1 MNEEKDFRILYSL
14 VALGV
19 LVVSAITAYFHSMLA
34 LPLAVVGLIFIPFI
48 LVQDK
53 EKYAHIAELAEK
65 AMFFITLAIIIIA
78 FIWIYTPMKWFKG
91 VRTIWKNCQVDKK
104 ILSSREKNFIKY
116 IKLKLDKNVQNQLKR
131 WNYGRIIL
139 HDLYFGIHHRSHCRP
154 SFKL

>member
-53 EKYAHIAELAEK
+53 EKYAGR
-65 AMFFITLAIIIIA
+65 
-78 FIWIYTPMKWFKG
+78 KG
-91 VRTIWKNCQVDKK
+91 NVLYHTCNYNNCFHMD
-104 ILSSREKNFIKY
+104 
-116 IKLKLDKNVQNQLKR
+116 
-131 WNYGRIIL
+131 L
-139 HDLYFGIHHRSHCRP
+139 HSYEVI
-154 SFKL
+154 

>member
-78 FIWIYTPMKWFKG
+78 FI
-91 VRTIWKNCQVDKK
+91 
-104 ILSSREKNFIKY
+104 KY

-139 HDLYFGIHHRSHCRP
+139 HDLYFGIHHRSHSR
-154 SFKL
+154 SSLKL

>member
-65 AMFFITLAIIIIA
+65 AMFFITLAI
-78 FIWIYTPMKWFKG
+78 
-91 VRTIWKNCQVDKK
+91 
-104 ILSSREKNFIKY
+104 LSSREKNFIKY

-139 HDLYFGIHHRSHCRP
+139 YDLYFGIHHRSHSR
-154 SFKL
+154 SSLKL

>member
-1 MNEEKDFRILYSL
+1 MYYFSREFESKNLEGIKMNEEKYFRILYSL

-78 FIWIYTPMKWFKG
+78 FIWIYTPMK
-91 VRTIWKNCQVDKK
+91 
-104 ILSSREKNFIKY
+104 
-116 IKLKLDKNVQNQLKR
+116 
-131 WNYGRIIL
+131 
-139 HDLYFGIHHRSHCRP
+139 
-154 SFKL
+154 

>member
-19 LVVSAITAYFHSMLA
+19 LVVSAITA

-78 FIWIYTPMKWFKG
+78 FIWIYTPMK
-91 VRTIWKNCQVDKK
+91 
-104 ILSSREKNFIKY
+104 
-116 IKLKLDKNVQNQLKR
+116 
-131 WNYGRIIL
+131 
-139 HDLYFGIHHRSHCRP
+139 
-154 SFKL
+154 